1 MADPRIESA
10 VQRIEAALARIA
22 AVAED
27 GPLSSS
33 EPACSEPASSE
44 PASSEPADP
53 EGIDLAARHERLT
66 GAATRALA
74 ELDSIIGALER

>member
-22 AVAED
+22 AVAEG

-44 PASSEPADP
+44 PADP
-53 EGIDLAARHERLT
+53 EGTDLAARHERLT

>member
-22 AVAED
+22 AVAEG

-33 EPACSEPASSE
+33 EPASSK
-44 PASSEPADP
+44 PADP
-53 EGIDLAARHERLT
+53 EGADLAARHERLT

>member
-44 PASSEPADP
+44 PADP
-53 EGIDLAARHERLT
+53 EGADLAARHERLT

>member
-33 EPACSEPASSE
+33 EPA
-44 PASSEPADP
+44 DP
-53 EGIDLAARHERLT
+53 EGTDLAARHERLT
-66 GAATRALA
+66 GAARRALA
-74 ELDSIIGALER
+74 ELDSIIGTLER

>member
-22 AVAED
+22 AVAEG

-33 EPACSEPASSE
+33 EPACSEPA
-44 PASSEPADP
+44 DP
-53 EGIDLAARHERLT
+53 EGTDLAARHERLT
-66 GAATRALA
+66 GAARRALA